1 MNKYL
6 SLMSRRTK
14 LKCAGIIALAWVSSL
29 LASVWPVRLGELYTS
44 ISSGAIRTIA
54 QGAAAIL
61 TFGLIYLGAECVTIL
76 RRVLLDCVIASHEAQ
91 VRERSVDKLLNT
103 QP

>member
-54 QGAAAIL
+54 QGA
-61 TFGLIYLGAECVTIL
+61 GP
-76 RRVLLDCVIASHEAQ
+76 S
-91 VRERSVDKLLNT
+91 
-103 QP
+103 